1 MFRPEKMSFVNI
13 SVLDEYLTP
22 VLDRLAK
29 MGVMHIVDKAELA
42 PGTESLEDIDTT
54 PIRNKL
60 AELANRAGELLTAL
74 SIEISFTFTS
84 SGMSKDKI
92 EIDPFKITE
101 RIEKDLSEIEA
112 VVKPLVQRQNQIQ
125 SEILTLEAESQQ
137 LSALEA
143 QGVNIDDLREPR
155 FLYVAFGDVPT
166 EYYRRLVES
175 LANV

>member
-1 MFRPEKMSFVNI
+1 MKSRIEQLNAI
-13 SVLDEYLTP
+13 
-22 VLDRLAK
+22 
-29 MGVMHIVDKAELA
+29 GHIVDKAELA

-101 RIEKDLSEIEA
+101 RIEKDLSEIGTVEQWPRLEGRQMVM
-112 VVKPLVQRQNQIQ
+112 VVAPKK
-125 SEILTLEAESQQ
+125 
-137 LSALEA
+137 
-143 QGVNIDDLREPR
+143 GK
-155 FLYVAFGDVPT
+155 
-166 EYYRRLVES
+166 
-175 LANV
+175 